1 MFHIITDIYE
11 QLEVK
16 NMCITE
22 YNESET
28 MLMFKEEG
36 RKEGRK
42 EGQIEGRKE
51 AETMFGKL
59 MSLLL
64 AKGLTEDAKK
74 ASVDKDFRIAL
85 YKEYGIL

>member
-1 MFHIITDIYE
+1 
-11 QLEVK
+11 
-16 NMCITE
+16 MCITE

-36 RKEGRK
+36 RKEGH
-42 EGQIEGRKE
+42 IEGRKE
-51 AETMFGKL
+51 AEAMFGKL

>member
-1 MFHIITDIYE
+1 
-11 QLEVK
+11 
-16 NMCITE
+16 MCITE

-28 MLMFKEEG
+28 MLMFKEED
-36 RKEGRK
+36 RK

-51 AETMFGKL
+51 AEAMFGKL